1 MDWVVL
7 IDPLL
12 LLVDDN
18 RLLIDVHLKGFS
30 NSDSIAQNTSF
41 MQRKLPMLAAVFLLA
56 AQLNA
61 QVEPSAGTWKT
72 WFIPSGQTYRL
83 PAPSAYKDEIAQ
95 VLVQQQKLDAAGR
108 QQITYWN
115 AGAPG
120 YHWQHLMGKLWM
132 NDASNNGALANMLLS
147 VAIYDATIVAWD
159 SKYTYKRPR
168 PYVADKRIKALIVN
182 PASPSYPCE
191 HSVAAGV
198 AVAIISHFYPT
209 LADSVQRMAQR
220 AMASRVAAGVA
231 FPSDTKAGF
240 DLGKK
245 IAEKEIEHSKDF
257 TTKQVWD
264 GKMPSEPG
272 LWKGTY
278 AALPL
283 AGLNKTVVLE
293 SGSQYRPG
301 PPPDFAKEMEEL
313 KQHKP
318 TFNSIANAF
327 HFASESV
334 WEDLLE
340 KKIFENNLHLNPPRV
355 ARIYAIAAIG
365 IYDGFTACWD
375 AKYTYWGIRPDQ
387 YDPTFQPVLIHTPP
401 FPGYPSGHAAIG
413 GVMGEL
419 YAYFFPAESILFRQ
433 TAKDGAESR
442 FQGGIHF
449 RTDNEVGLE
458 LGKKIGTA
466 IINRVKSDG
475 ADDVHN

>member
-1 MDWVVL
+1 
-7 IDPLL
+7 
-12 LLVDDN
+12 
-18 RLLIDVHLKGFS
+18 
-30 NSDSIAQNTSF
+30 
-41 MQRKLPMLAAVFLLA
+41 MQRKLPMLAALFLLA
-56 AQLNA
+56 AQLYA
-61 QVEPSAGTWKT
+61 QVEPTAGAWKT

-83 PAPSAYKDEIAQ
+83 PAPSINKEEIAQ
-95 VLVQQQKLDAAGR
+95 VLAQQQKLDAAGR
-108 QQITYWN
+108 QQIMHWN

-132 NDASNNGALANMLLS
+132 NDPGNNGARANMLLS
-147 VAIYDATIVAWD
+147 VGIYDATISAWD
-159 SKYTYKRPR
+159 SKYIYNRPR
-168 PYVADKRIKALIVN
+168 PYVADKRIKALILN
-182 PASPSYPCE
+182 SPSPSYPCE

-198 AVAIISHFYPT
+198 AVTIISHFYPN
-209 LADSVQRMAQR
+209 LADSVQHMAQR
-220 AMASRVAAGVA
+220 LMVSRVAAGVA

-245 IAEKEIEHSKDF
+245 IAEKEIEHTVDF
-257 TTKQVWD
+257 TSKQIWD
-264 GKMPSEPG
+264 GKMPNEPG
-272 LWKGTY
+272 LWKGKY

-301 PPPDFAKEMEEL
+301 PPPNFAKEMEEL
-313 KQHKP
+313 KQYKP
-318 TFNSIANAF
+318 TFSSIANAF

-340 KKIFENNLHLNPPRV
+340 KKIFENNLHLNAPRA

-387 YDPTFQPVLIHTPP
+387 YDTTFQPVLIHTPP

-419 YAYFFPAESILFRQ
+419 YAYFFPAESDLFRQ
-433 TAKDGAESR
+433 RAKDGAESR

-458 LGKKIGTA
+458 LGKKVGTA
-466 IINRVKSDG
+466 IINRVKKDGSDN
-475 ADDVHN
+475 HN